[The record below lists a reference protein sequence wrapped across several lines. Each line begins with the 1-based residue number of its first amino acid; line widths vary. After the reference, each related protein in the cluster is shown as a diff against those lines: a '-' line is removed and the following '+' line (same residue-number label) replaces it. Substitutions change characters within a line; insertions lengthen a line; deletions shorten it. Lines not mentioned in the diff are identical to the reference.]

1 MNTSVLLID
10 DDVSLNRVTQ
20 FQLEEN
26 GYKVTVALNGAEG
39 LEKFTKKSVDI
50 IITDLQMPKLGGMEL
65 IKEIRKINKDVIIIV
80 ITAYG
85 SVESAIKSCKLGAD
99 EYITKPFGIE
109 ELIFIIE
116 KAVRFKEILS
126 QNRYLKS
133 EIKEKYDYEN
143 IVTNDPAMLEILQLI
158 NKVSKS
164 GSTILLLGESGTGK
178 ELMARAVHEK
188 SPGKENNF
196 VAVNCAAIPEML
208 IESELFGHVRGA
220 FTGAH
225 KDRVGKF
232 ELADKGTIF
241 LDEIA
246 DLNADVQAKLLRVLQ
261 EREIEKVGSSGIIK
275 VDVRVIAATNKNLEK
290 LISENKF
297 REDLYYRINVIP
309 VTIPPLRDRSSDIP
323 LLVKHFKDQYAP
335 RADLT
340 FGSDVIKAMQ
350 NYHWPGNVRELQNVI
365 ERISVLKCEG
375 EVTIKDLPFSTI
387 KNIMDVFPVEFPEE
401 GISLEEIEK
410 KAMALALEKSN
421 GNRTLAAK
429 LLKIPRHVFV
439 YRMKKFGVSN

>member
-1 MNTSVLLID
+1 MNTSLLLID
-10 DDVSLNRVTQ
+10 DDVNLNRVTQ

-39 LEKFTKKSVDI
+39 LEKYTKKNVDI

-65 IKEIRKINKDVIIIV
+65 IKEIRKINKHVVIVV
-80 ITAYG
+80 ITAHG
-85 SVESAIKSCKLGAD
+85 SVESALKSCKLGAD

-116 KAVRFKEILS
+116 KAVRFKEVLS

-143 IVTNDPAMLEILQLI
+143 IVTNDPGMLEILQLI

-164 GSTILLLGESGTGK
+164 DSTILLLGESGTGK
-178 ELMARAVHEK
+178 ELMARAVHDK
-188 SPGKENNF
+188 SPRKENNF

-232 ELADKGTIF
+232 ELANKGTIF

-261 EREIEKVGSSGIIK
+261 EREIEKVGESGVIK
-275 VDVRVIAATNKNLEK
+275 VDVRIITATNRNLEK

-323 LLVKHFKDQYAP
+323 LLVEHFKDQYAP
-335 RADLT
+335 KADLT
-340 FGSDVIKAMQ
+340 FGSEVIKAMQ
-350 NYHWPGNVRELQNVI
+350 NYDWPGNVRELQNII
-365 ERISVLKCEG
+365 ERISVLKHEG
-375 EVTIKDLPFSTI
+375 EVTLKDLPFSATEEI
-387 KNIMDVFPVEFPEE
+387 TDVFPVEFPEE
-401 GISLEEIEK
+401 GTSLEEIEK
-410 KAMALALEKSN
+410 KAMTLALEKSK
-421 GNRTLAAK
+421 GNQTLAAK
-429 LLKIPRHVFV
+429 LLKIHRHVFV
-439 YRMKKFGVSN
+439 YRMKKFGMSN